1 MTDETMTATTTI
13 SAPVQTVFDV
23 LADPSTHQAIDGTGW
38 VREPR
43 DGKPLTQT
51 GQIFRMGMYHEGH
64 PDKDYEVASRV
75 EVFEPPRTIAWL
87 PGHAPGRATSA
98 GADDAALEYGG
109 WIWRYDLERVGDDQ
123 TNVTLTYDWSAVPPE
138 GREIIQF
145 PMFEV
150 THLDN
155 SLKHLAELAQARA

>member
-38 VREPR
+38 VRESL
-43 DGKPLTQT
+43 GGQPLTRT
-51 GQIFRMGMYHEGH
+51 GQIFRVAMYHEGH

-109 WIWRYDLERVGDDQ
+109 WIWRYDLEPVGDDQ

-145 PMFEV
+145 PMFAV
-150 THLDN
+150 THLEN
-155 SLKHLAELAQARA
+155 SLKHLAEVASTR

>member
-1 MTDETMTATTTI
+1 
-13 SAPVQTVFDV
+13 
-23 LADPSTHQAIDGTGW
+23 
-38 VREPR
+38 
-43 DGKPLTQT
+43 
-51 GQIFRMGMYHEGH
+51 MYHEGH
-64 PDKDYEVASRV
+64 PDKDYEVANRV

-109 WIWRYDLERVGDDQ
+109 WIWRYDLEPVGDDQ

-145 PMFEV
+145 PPFES
-150 THLDN
+150 DAPGQ
-155 SLKHLAELAQARA
+155 LAEAPRRAGGGDAPRCSGCAPLRYAP